1 MLSVVLVGSTRTAL
15 VAGRMVTP
23 REYRW
28 LSDEHTGPAGEGRE
42 AMPGQALAMPAAQP

>member
-1 MLSVVLVGSTRTAL
+1 VLRTTLSELAADPGRVDMLSVVLVGSARTET

-28 LSDEHTGPAGEGRE
+28 LS
-42 AMPGQALAMPAAQP
+42 